1 MNSPDAAA
9 LLALVAARRGH
20 FCMESGYHAER
31 WYELD
36 RLFRDSTKLRPFV
49 CALAKRLA
57 PYRVEVICGPQTGG
71 AQLAGLLAAELGVP
85 AIGAERFAPANPT
98 GLFPVKYQ
106 VPPAERAALHGKTV
120 ALVDDA
126 ISAGSAIR
134 ATHADLLACEARPV
148 VLGAFFVFGEPAAR
162 FAADNGLGLE
172 ALAPLPF
179 NIWQP
184 NACPLCAAG
193 APLETVSDATPPL
206 KPTA

>member
-1 MNSPDAAA
+1 MTSPDA

-36 RLFRDSTKLRPFV
+36 RLFRDLTKLRPFV
-49 CALAKRLA
+49 AALAQRLV
-57 PYRVEVICGPQTGG
+57 PYRAEVVCGPQTGG
-71 AQLAGLLAAELGVP
+71 AQLAGLLAKELGISAV
-85 AIGAERFAPANPT
+85 GAGRFAPENPT

-106 VPPAERAALHGKTV
+106 VSAADREALRGKTV

-134 ATHADLLACEARPV
+134 ATHADLLASGARPV
-148 VLGAFFVFGEPAAR
+148 VLGALFVFGEPAAR
-162 FAADNGLGLE
+162 FAADNGLELE

-179 NIWQP
+179 NIWPP

-193 APLETVSDATPPL
+193 APLKAVSDATPP
-206 KPTA
+206 PEYRE

>member
-1 MNSPDAAA
+1 MTLPDA

-36 RLFRDSTKLRPFV
+36 RLFRDLTQLRPFV
-49 CALAKRLA
+49 ATLAQRLTS
-57 PYRVEVICGPQTGG
+57 YRAEVICGPQSGG
-71 AQLAGLLAAELGVP
+71 AQLASLLAAKLGLSAV
-85 AIGAERFAPANPT
+85 GAERFAPENPT
-98 GLFPVKYQ
+98 GLFPIKYR
-106 VPPAERAALHGKTV
+106 VANAERAALHGKRV

-134 ATHADLLACEARPV
+134 ASHADLLDCGAQPV

-179 NIWQP
+179 NIWLP
-184 NACPLCAAG
+184 HACPLCAAG
-193 APLETVSDATPPL
+193 APMEAVSDAPP
-206 KPTA
+206 PPVTTT